1 MSAQCMFIAA
11 AHLHLAGLASVSH
24 AGGGFRRRRRRRH
37 HCVLGLCVGLSVYG
51 GMLAWARSCLG
62 NGKQRIIA
70 KIQSLSQFSFSYFLI
85 S

>member
-1 MSAQCMFIAA
+1 MSTQCMFIAA

-37 HCVLGLCVGLSVYG
+37 CGVGLGVGLSVYG

-62 NGKQRIIA
+62 NGKQCIIA